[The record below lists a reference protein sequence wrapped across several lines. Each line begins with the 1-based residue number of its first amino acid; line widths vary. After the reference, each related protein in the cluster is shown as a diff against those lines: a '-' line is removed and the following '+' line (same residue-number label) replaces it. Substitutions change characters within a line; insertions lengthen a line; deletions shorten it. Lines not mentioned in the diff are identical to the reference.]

1 MNRWFRLTPL
11 LLLALV
17 FFAAPDARA
26 QTAKPEAKQPPRA
39 RVALY
44 RIAPGKHLDFLKW
57 MAENEAIDKEA
68 GMPASQIYEHTN
80 GDSWDYMQVA
90 PDLSNEQ
97 QAKVDEVAKKHGRKT
112 GFPASLEFRTFVAW
126 HTDTSVIG
134 PVTAAD
140 LVAAAGK

>member
-1 MNRWFRLTPL
+1 MGRWFRLTL
-11 LLLALV
+11 LLLPV
-17 FFAAPDARA
+17 FILLPAITTRG
-26 QTAKPEAKQPPRA
+26 QTTKPEAKQPGHV

-44 RIAPGKHLDFLKW
+44 RIAPGKQLDFLKW
-57 MAENEAIDKEA
+57 MAATEAIAKEA
-68 GMPASQIYEHTN
+68 GVPASQVYAHTN

-97 QAKVDEVAKKHGRKT
+97 QAKVDEITKKHGGKT

-126 HTDTSVIG
+126 HTDTDAIG

-140 LVAAAGK
+140 LVAAANK